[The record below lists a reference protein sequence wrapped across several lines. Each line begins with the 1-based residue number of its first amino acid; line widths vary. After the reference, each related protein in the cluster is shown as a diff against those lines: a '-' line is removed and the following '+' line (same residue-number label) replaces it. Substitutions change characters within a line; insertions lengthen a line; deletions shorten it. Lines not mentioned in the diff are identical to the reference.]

1 MNMILIDAEPTLLRI
16 KPQKHFV
23 QGKESY
29 QFTDTGHLRFTVS
42 VLTPSFAE
50 DGVLWPAV
58 DQTFQLYPELSEQL
72 REALRQPTDDSRS
85 VDKHSN
91 RTKQA
96 AWEAVFELVKRRNP
110 DALKAQG
117 GGMDVIL
124 AEIERLYRGEGR

>member
-1 MNMILIDAEPTLLRI
+1 MILIDAEPTLIRV

-23 QGKESY
+23 PAKEPY
-29 QFTDTGHLRFTVS
+29 QFAYSGQQRFVIS
-42 VLTPSFAE
+42 VLTPSFVE
-50 DGVLWPAV
+50 EGVLWPAV
-58 DQTFQLYPELSEQL
+58 DQTFQLSPELSEQL